1 MRTQNS
7 RATGQRAGRC
17 AGLVAPLVCL
27 LALAVS
33 FGASAAGAAKIGY
46 VDMKRLL
53 DNAPQVIETRARLEK
68 EFAARDVQLK
78 ADEAKLAEQEKRYAR
93 DAAILAK
100 ADAEKLAAE
109 IDALKRGT
117 KRARDQ
123 LREEL
128 STRTQDELSKRWP
141 EIYDTVL
148 EYAREQG
155 YDLVV
160 QAPVLY
166 ASPSID
172 ITDAVLERLKRQAQA
187 KAGSK

>member
-1 MRTQNS
+1 MRMQRS
-7 RATGQRAGRC
+7 RATGSMSGRC
-17 AGLVAPLVCL
+17 AGLAALFAL
-27 LALAVS
+27 LLTFGALA
-33 FGASAAGAAKIGY
+33 ADPAKIGY

-53 DNAPQVIETRARLEK
+53 DNAPQMVESRARLEK

-78 ADEAKLAEQEKRYAR
+78 ADEAKLAEYEKRYAR
-93 DAAILAK
+93 DAAILSK
-100 ADAEKLAAE
+100 PEAEKLAAE

-117 KRARDQ
+117 KRSRDQ

-172 ITDAVLERLKRQAQA
+172 ITEAVLERLRRQALA
-187 KAGSK
+187 KATPK

>member
-1 MRTQNS
+1 MRQT
-7 RATGQRAGRC
+7 RRPRPTGRAGRWTGF
-17 AGLVAPLVCL
+17 AALLVL
-27 LALAVS
+27 S
-33 FGASAAGAAKIGY
+33 FAAAAAEPAKIGY

-68 EFAARDVQLK
+68 EFAARDALLK
-78 ADEAKLAEQEKRYAR
+78 ADDASLAEKEKRYAR

-100 ADAEKLAAE
+100 ADADKLAAE
-109 IDALKRGT
+109 IEALKRGT
-117 KRARDQ
+117 KRAREQ

-141 EIYDTVL
+141 EIYDGVV

-172 ITDAVLERLKRQAQA
+172 ITDAVIERLKRQATA
-187 KAGSK
+187 KANPK

>member
-1 MRTQNS
+1 MRQTRRP
-7 RATGQRAGRC
+7 RATGRRAGRV
-17 AGLVAPLVCL
+17 AGFAALLL
-27 LALAVS
+27 LALA
-33 FGASAAGAAKIGY
+33 ASAADPAKIGY

-53 DNAPQVIETRARLEK
+53 DNAPQVIEARARLEK
-68 EFAARDVQLK
+68 EFAARDAQLK
-78 ADEAKLAEQEKRYAR
+78 ADEASLAEKEKRYAR

-100 ADAEKLAAE
+100 TDAERLAAE
-109 IDALKRGT
+109 IEALKRGT
-117 KRARDQ
+117 KRARDT

-141 EIYDTVL
+141 EIYDGVV

-166 ASPSID
+166 AAPSID
-172 ITDAVLERLKRQAQA
+172 ITDAVLERLKRQA
-187 KAGSK
+187 AGKTNPK

>member
-1 MRTQNS
+1 MRMQRS
-7 RATGQRAGRC
+7 RATGSRAGRC
-17 AGLVAPLVCL
+17 AGLAAL
-27 LALAVS
+27 LALAIS
-33 FGASAAGAAKIGY
+33 FAALAADAAKIGY

-53 DNAPQVIETRARLEK
+53 DNAPQVIESRARLEK

-93 DAAILAK
+93 DAAIMAK

-148 EYAREQG
+148 EYSREQG

>member
-1 MRTQNS
+1 MRQTRS
-7 RATGQRAGRC
+7 PGTTGTRAGRWTGF
-17 AGLVAPLVCL
+17 AALIL
-27 LALAVS
+27 LAFA
-33 FGASAAGAAKIGY
+33 ASAADPAKIGY

-53 DNAPQVIETRARLEK
+53 DNAPQVIEARARLEK
-68 EFAARDVQLK
+68 EFATRDTQLK
-78 ADEAKLAEQEKRYAR
+78 ADEASLADKEKRYAR
-93 DAAILAK
+93 DAAIMAK
-100 ADAEKLAAE
+100 ADADKLAAE

-141 EIYDTVL
+141 EIYDGVV

-172 ITDAVLERLKRQAQA
+172 ITDAVLERLKRQAA
-187 KAGSK
+187 SKTSPK